1 MKKYQL
7 SKTSILRWMFLRT
20 LLFIALYIMFFDI
33 LNIHKTLFLK
43 KINIFFIYS
52 IFYVIYVFILPVV
65 KYLSWSYYADE
76 NFIELRYGVIYRKIV
91 CVPINRIKYIDL
103 IQYPISR
110 ILRIKTIMIYTA
122 REKLTIT

>member
-65 KYLSWSYYADE
+65 K
-76 NFIELRYGVIYRKIV
+76 
-91 CVPINRIKYIDL
+91 
-103 IQYPISR
+103 
-110 ILRIKTIMIYTA
+110 
-122 REKLTIT
+122 

>member
-43 KINIFFIYS
+43 KITHIPNNVES
-52 IFYVIYVFILPVV
+52 PAKHVT
-65 KYLSWSYYADE
+65 K
-76 NFIELRYGVIYRKIV
+76 
-91 CVPINRIKYIDL
+91 
-103 IQYPISR
+103 
-110 ILRIKTIMIYTA
+110 
-122 REKLTIT
+122 KL

>member
-43 KINIFFIYS
+43 KLIYFLYIVFFML
-52 IFYVIYVFILPVV
+52 FMF
-65 KYLSWSYYADE
+65 LSY
-76 NFIELRYGVIYRKIV
+76 
-91 CVPINRIKYIDL
+91 
-103 IQYPISR
+103 Q
-110 ILRIKTIMIYTA
+110 
-122 REKLTIT
+122 